1 MGGVSLSLRSM
12 RYWLLLLMV
21 GLSAEG
27 RAQSLP
33 GLPALNLLQPSR
45 LMAPGLTVG
54 GETDFGNLR
63 PDRRESPYHT
73 AYVRATIP
81 LRGRL
86 AVGLDP
92 AELLKTRRPLDLL
105 DALRPEIRQR
115 FLDLGLR
122 YGTWFEEDAY
132 LEAYLGASG
141 LRYLGD
147 RGFLL
152 WSLRGRF
159 SESKDLFGDY
169 RAVPA
174 VGLRVGASA
183 GYARF
188 ARPGFLWYAGLRLG
202 WDDGQWV
209 PVPWAGFQAHHPGGH
224 RVRVLLPTELRYA
237 YRFGHREFLGV
248 RPWELGVQGRASRE
262 RYGGPFRGLI
272 FSDPVPQRVNNTLVE
287 GRVGA
292 WIGHLM
298 PENRVWIQFHGGW
311 VPFRRIGGR
320 VAPGT
325 TLQPGGA
332 PAPRTPEFVWDA
344 LEANAYRGR
353 AARPYLEVR
362 IVADLGRDWLN
373 LDPGALLMP

>member
-1 MGGVSLSLRSM
+1 M
-12 RYWLLLLMV
+12 RFCLPLLLLV

-33 GLPALNLLQPSR
+33 GLPSLNLLQPSR
-45 LMAPGLTVG
+45 LMAPALTVG
-54 GETDFGNLR
+54 AETGFDQ
-63 PDRRESPYHT
+63 PRRLPVGSPYHT

-81 LRGRL
+81 LKGRL

-92 AELLKTRRPLDLL
+92 AELLETRRPLDLL
-105 DALRPEIRQR
+105 DALRPDIRQR

-159 SESKDLFGDY
+159 AESTELFGED

-188 ARPGFLWYAGLRLG
+188 ARPGFLWYAGMRLG

-224 RVRVLLPTELRYA
+224 RVRVLLPNELRYA
-237 YRFGHREFLGV
+237 YRFGHRAFLGV
-248 RPWELGVQGRASRE
+248 RPWELGLQARASRE
-262 RYGGPFRGLI
+262 RYGMHRYIVIGA
-272 FSDPVPQRVNNTLVE
+272 DPVPERYNATLWE
-287 GRVGA
+287 ARTGA
-292 WIGHLM
+292 WIGHLV
-298 PENRVWIQFHGGW
+298 EGRVWLQLHGGW
-311 VPFRRIGGR
+311 VPFRAFAGSA
-320 VAPGT
+320 APGT

-353 AARPYLEVR
+353 TARPYLEVR
-362 IVADLGRDWLN
+362 IVADLGRDWLS

>member
-1 MGGVSLSLRSM
+1 M
-12 RYWLLLLMV
+12 RYWLLLLLV

-73 AYVRATIP
+73 TYVRATIP

-92 AELLKTRRPLDLL
+92 AEILETRRPLDLL
-105 DALRPEIRQR
+105 DALRPDIRQR

-159 SESKDLFGDY
+159 SESKDLFGDN

-174 VGLRVGASA
+174 VGLRVAASA

-188 ARPGFLWYAGLRLG
+188 ARPGFLW
-202 WDDGQWV
+202 
-209 PVPWAGFQAHHPGGH
+209 
-224 RVRVLLPTELRYA
+224 
-237 YRFGHREFLGV
+237 
-248 RPWELGVQGRASRE
+248 
-262 RYGGPFRGLI
+262 
-272 FSDPVPQRVNNTLVE
+272 
-287 GRVGA
+287 
-292 WIGHLM
+292 
-298 PENRVWIQFHGGW
+298 
-311 VPFRRIGGR
+311 
-320 VAPGT
+320 
-325 TLQPGGA
+325 
-332 PAPRTPEFVWDA
+332 
-344 LEANAYRGR
+344 
-353 AARPYLEVR
+353 
-362 IVADLGRDWLN
+362 
-373 LDPGALLMP
+373 